1 MSVDITASAGDSTGV
16 REVDDVSDD
25 VVDELDASHLKQ
37 PLHVPVLVRKVVDLL
52 DPQPGQVRTVES
64 AAVTKTFKS
73 TAGQG
78 ACC

>member
-1 MSVDITASAGDSTGV
+1 MAGGADGANNRGA

-52 DPQPGQVRTVES
+52 DPQPGQVRTDGIRSRDRCVLLMC
-64 AAVTKTFKS
+64 V
-73 TAGQG
+73 GV
-78 ACC
+78 C